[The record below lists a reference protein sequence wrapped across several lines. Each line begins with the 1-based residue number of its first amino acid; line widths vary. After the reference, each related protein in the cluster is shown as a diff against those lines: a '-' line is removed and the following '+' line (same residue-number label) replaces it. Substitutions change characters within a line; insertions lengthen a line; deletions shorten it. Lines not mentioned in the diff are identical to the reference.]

1 MRGNASSPR
10 PATASARERPRSR
23 SSWAA
28 SLDIGRH
35 EVRARDR
42 VVDLA
47 AHRLQQDRVGL
58 DPFTVDRLGE
68 VVERAHQQVDR
79 ARVVAL
85 AEEQVRR
92 PPSPDLG
99 AGRVVELVGVDRA
112 QQLLDLVG
120 LPLPEAQLGDELH
133 DLGRAIAFR
142 RLSEDALG
150 HRLVTLDERETRGLR
165 EQAHVDVPATFEA
178 PRDDADTITTT
189 ARAVHGQGV
198 GQRAADPAAS
208 DRGQLQVDHLGEE
221 RMRQRDLDAL
231 RALRHHEEATSLE
244 RLEHGGAGDLLE
256 EVEPELPRDCEQ
268 LDDIA
273 LVLLQTSEPFLD
285 EELERRRRV
294 HERLREVPHPVALDE
309 VAGVT
314 RRLDE
319 LAQHSR
325 VAGRRVD
332 ELLEAVLRDRR
343 TEARGGAALRRCR
356 VRAESARAGGGG
368 CR

>member
-1 MRGNASSPR
+1 M
-10 PATASARERPRSR
+10 
-23 SSWAA
+23 
-28 SLDIGRH
+28 
-35 EVRARDR
+35 
-42 VVDLA
+42 
-47 AHRLQQDRVGL
+47 
-58 DPFTVDRLGE
+58 
-68 VVERAHQQVDR
+68 
-79 ARVVAL
+79 
-85 AEEQVRR
+85 
-92 PPSPDLG
+92 
-99 AGRVVELVGVDRA
+99 
-112 QQLLDLVG
+112 
-120 LPLPEAQLGDELH
+120 
-133 DLGRAIAFR
+133 
-142 RLSEDALG
+142 
-150 HRLVTLDERETRGLR
+150 
-165 EQAHVDVPATFEA
+165 PATFEA
-178 PRDDADTITTT
+178 PRDERGHDRRDGA
-189 ARAVHGQGV
+189 AAVRGQGV
-198 GQRAADPAAS
+198 RQRAADPAAS

-273 LVLLQTSEPFLD
+273 LVILQTSEPFLD

-343 TEARGGAALRRCR
+343 TEHAVEQRFDGVRCERSRLEPAEVAVVDERAHLVVVVTRRR
-356 VRAESARAGGGG
+356 IVHTMNAVRACTNETSNARDRSSRWSMSSTITTQRRPSSPCSRAARA
-368 CR
+368 R

>member
-1 MRGNASSPR
+1 M
-10 PATASARERPRSR
+10 
-23 SSWAA
+23 
-28 SLDIGRH
+28 
-35 EVRARDR
+35 
-42 VVDLA
+42 
-47 AHRLQQDRVGL
+47 
-58 DPFTVDRLGE
+58 
-68 VVERAHQQVDR
+68 
-79 ARVVAL
+79 
-85 AEEQVRR
+85 
-92 PPSPDLG
+92 
-99 AGRVVELVGVDRA
+99 
-112 QQLLDLVG
+112 
-120 LPLPEAQLGDELH
+120 
-133 DLGRAIAFR
+133 
-142 RLSEDALG
+142 
-150 HRLVTLDERETRGLR
+150 
-165 EQAHVDVPATFEA
+165 PATFEA

-189 ARAVHGQGV
+189 ARAVHGQGLR
-198 GQRAADPAAS
+198 QSAADPATS

-273 LVLLQTSEPFLD
+273 LVILQTSEPFLD

-343 TEARGGAALRRCR
+343 TEHAVEKRFDGVRCERSRLEPAEVAVVDERAHLVVVVTRRSDRAHDERSAGVHQRDEQRTRQVVEVVDVVHHHDPAASFLPLLEGSPSPVEEQGTIELALGSTRPGHLGRQQVRRARRAAAASSRDGPRRARRAGRLRPRASGTRPRGASCRARLRR
-356 VRAESARAGGGG
+356 
-368 CR
+368 